1 MNKMNRAPA
10 ENKQLVFALV
20 LVFCFLIFGVLLLFP
35 GTVTRAENGSG
46 VNLSFEERTWLDQNP
61 EKLVLYYNVEFPPIE
76 FSSPTDT
83 FIGMGADVVSRIE
96 EILDVQFIKIPSD
109 DWNDHLAALKSG
121 ECAIAPTIVK
131 TPERDQYAFF
141 TTPYATA
148 PIVIITDSDFFGQI
162 ELSDLEGYKVAV
174 VSGFATENYIKDQ
187 ALLNNFEVI
196 VVENVPNGLYSLSF
210 HEVDAFVENLAVA
223 AYYIDEMSIP
233 NLRIAGETDYSFA
246 WSIGISRQYP
256 LLYSSIQKALEQISD
271 DEMAAIKQKW
281 ITLETDFGL
290 TDETLRLIRI
300 SGLFLGILLFSL
312 TIVTLFLKKRLE
324 QTVTNLQESENK
336 FRGFVEYSNDIIFT
350 LDEEGRITY
359 ISPSWKT
366 ILGHDEDEV
375 INQAYTAFIHE
386 EDIDRCLELQ
396 LKVMEEKKQ
405 TESFEYRVICKDG
418 TYRWH
423 EANGSLIEKNGKYS
437 YVGVARDITESKL
450 VEEKIRYMSLH
461 DRLTDLYNR
470 NYLEEEMNRLDTRR
484 QLPISII
491 MADVN
496 GLKLI
501 NDTYGHENGDQLLK
515 TAAEILSSCC
525 REEDIVSRW
534 GGDEFVILLPQ
545 TGIDEAW
552 KICKRISS
560 ACLNVSVN
568 ELPVSIAMG
577 VACKETPEHS
587 LIAVLREAEDDMY
600 KSKLT
605 ESRST
610 KSAVVEA
617 LLKTLAE
624 KSYETET
631 HTRGMQEIAQQ
642 VGAKLYLPE
651 TELSRLDLLITLH
664 DIGKINL
671 PEELLT
677 KPEPLIESEWEEIH
691 RHPEIGFRIARATEE
706 FAHVAEEILSHHE
719 RWDGSGY
726 PRGLRGADIPLLAR
740 ITAVADAYEVMKNGR
755 PYKGPMSL
763 QQIVEEFKQGAGTQF
778 DPKIVEALLSLIVP
792 G

>member
-10 ENKQLVFALV
+10 ENKQLVLALV
-20 LVFCFLIFGVLLLFP
+20 LMFCLLIFGVLLLSP

-61 EKLVLYYNVEFPPIE
+61 EKLVLYFNVEFPPIE

-131 TPERDQYAFF
+131 TPERDEYAFF

-148 PIVIITDSDFFGQI
+148 PVVIITDSDLSGKI

-196 VVENVPNGLYSLSF
+196 VVENVPKGLYSLSF
-210 HEVDAFVENLAVA
+210 NEVDAFVENLAVA
-223 AYYIDEMSIP
+223 AYYIDELSIP
-233 NLRIAGETDYSFA
+233 NLRIAGESDYSFA
-246 WSIGISRQYP
+246 WSIGISRHYP

-271 DEMAAIKQKW
+271 DDIAAIKQKW

-290 TDETLRLIRI
+290 TDETMRLIRI

-312 TIVTLFLKKRLE
+312 TVVTLFLKNRLE
-324 QTVTNLQESENK
+324 QTVSNLQESENK

-350 LDEEGRITY
+350 LNDKGKFAY
-359 ISPSWKT
+359 VSPSWKT
-366 ILGHDEDEV
+366 MLGHDEDEV
-375 INQAYTAFIHE
+375 IGQLYTSFIHE
-386 EDIDRCLELQ
+386 DDIDRCLELQ
-396 LKVMEEKKQ
+396 QKILEEKKQ
-405 TESFEYRVICKDG
+405 TESFEYRVISKDG
-418 TYRWH
+418 SVRWH
-423 EANGSLIEKNGKYS
+423 AANGSLIEKNGKYS

-450 VEEKIRYMSLH
+450 VEERIRYMSLH

-470 NYLEEEMNRLDTRR
+470 NYVEEEMNRLDTRR
-484 QLPISII
+484 QLPITII

-501 NDTYGHENGDQLLK
+501 NDTYGHDQGDELLK
-515 TAAEILSSCC
+515 IAAGILSSSC

-545 TGIDEAW
+545 TDTEEAW
-552 KICKRISS
+552 KICQRISS
-560 ACLNVSVN
+560 ACLKAEVN
-568 ELPVSIAMG
+568 DLPVSIAIG
-577 VACKETPEHS
+577 VACKDRQEQS
-587 LIAVLREAEDDMY
+587 LIDVLRKAEDDMY

-642 VGAKLYLPE
+642 IGATLNLPE
-651 TELSRLDLLITLH
+651 TELSRLDLLIVLH

-677 KPEPLIESEWEEIH
+677 KPEPLLESEWEEIH
-691 RHPEIGFRIARATEE
+691 KHPEIGFRIARATEE

-719 RWDGSGY
+719 RWDGTGY
-726 PRGLRGADIPLLAR
+726 PRGLKGKEIPFLSR
-740 ITAVADAYEVMKNGR
+740 ITSVADAYEVMKNGR
-755 PYKGPMSL
+755 PYKGPMSHE
-763 QQIVEEFKQGAGTQF
+763 QIIEEFKQGAGTQF
-778 DPKIVEALLSLIVP
+778 DPKIVEAILSLLVSN
-792 G
+792 